1 MSILRKIVD
10 TLTQRKGFSLLPMA
24 VGNQLLRG
32 QARPDDHGLVRAFEE
47 NPWVHIK
54 LHRQCSAFAGLGF
67 KVYARDRSSGELDLL
82 TEDHPLWRLLR
93 APNPMLSGWD
103 FRFLSELYV
112 RTQGEVYWRLIR
124 TGFGRP
130 EELWV
135 YPRQWVRPLYDRL
148 TQRIAEY
155 KVRIPFDAAR
165 EQTVSPVDM
174 LWLRTASPIDPYSK
188 GVGDVL
194 AFATEIDTY
203 ELASESNRRFF
214 QNDAQPAGAL
224 VIPGSPT
231 PDEVNRIRDD
241 WQKKVGG
248 PEGSGGVPILSG
260 GMAWK
265 QFRQSNKDME
275 FVEGQRFLRDV
286 IIAGVHK
293 HLLGV
298 SDDVTFANAKAA
310 DYTWGKWD
318 FAPRVAW
325 WEDNLNARLA
335 PQFDVRA
342 YVKWDNPVP
351 ADEAFELE
359 KAKAS
364 LVSGAITRNEFRRS
378 MGFEELPEEAGDVFL
393 MPLSTL
399 EQPSSRESARR
410 ESEGGYRPRPDRR
423 RES

>member
-1 MSILRKIVD
+1 MNWIQKLVTSMV
-10 TLTQRKGFSLLPMA
+10 QRKGFSLLPMA

-32 QARPDDHGLVRAFEE
+32 QARPDDYGLLRAFEE
-47 NPWVHIK
+47 SPFVHLK
-54 LHRQCSAFAGLGF
+54 LHRQCSAFAMLPF
-67 KVYARDRSSGELDLL
+67 KVYARDGRSGELDLL

-93 APNPMLSGWD
+93 APNPMLTGWD

-112 RTQGEVYWRLIR
+112 RTQGEVYWRLMR

-135 YPRQWVRPLYDRL
+135 YPRQWVRPIYDRL
-148 TQRIAEY
+148 THRIAEY
-155 KVRIPFDAAR
+155 RVRLPFDTAR

-224 VIPGSPT
+224 IIPGSPT

-248 PEGSGGVPILSG
+248 PEGSGSVPILSG

-265 QFRQSNKDME
+265 QFRQSHKDMDY
-275 FVEGQRFLRDV
+275 VEGQRFLRDT
-286 IIAGVHK
+286 IIAGTHK
-293 HLLGV
+293 HILGI

-318 FAPRVAW
+318 FSPRITW
-325 WEDNLNARLA
+325 WESSLNSLLS
-335 PQFDVRA
+335 PQFDARA
-342 YVKWDNPVP
+342 FVKWDNPVP
-351 ADEAFELE
+351 ADEAFELD

-364 LVSGAITRNEFRRS
+364 LVSAAITRNEYRRA
-378 MGFEELPEEAGDVFL
+378 MGYEELPPEQGDVFL
-393 MPLSTL
+393 VPLSTI
-399 EQPSSRESARR
+399 EQPSGRESARR
-410 ESEGGYRPRPDRR
+410 QAAGGYREREDRK
-423 RES
+423 